1 MAPSSHTAEPQ
12 AQPPSKNAAT
22 DRGPRIPSV
31 VAQRTEAATV
41 AGPGGE
47 VPSVF
52 SPGSPEARAIA
63 DLFGVTLVV
72 CGVIF
77 AVVAGLVAYCILRFR
92 RRDGDGEPRQIEG
105 HTRLEIAWTLA
116 PVAVLV
122 GILALTARTMSA
134 VDPPADREPD
144 LVVIGH
150 QWWWEVRYP
159 ASGVVTANEIH
170 VPVGRRLLVGVEA
183 ADVIHDF
190 WVPELARKVDAVPG
204 HPNHVWMTV
213 TAPGTYLGAC
223 AEYCGAQHAWMRLR
237 VVAQPE
243 AELDAWQAHQAAPA
257 AAPRSPMGASPTNPQ
272 QEAAVRGARE
282 FRERTCASCH
292 TVNLAGAGERP
303 PALTLAGVPSD
314 VPPPASPR
322 IAPDLTHLASR
333 ATLAG
338 GAIEN
343 SPATLARWLADPD
356 SIKPGSHMPNLH
368 LGSAEVS
375 DLVAYFE
382 TLR

>member
-1 MAPSSHTAEPQ
+1 M
-12 AQPPSKNAAT
+12 
-22 DRGPRIPSV
+22 
-31 VAQRTEAATV
+31 
-41 AGPGGE
+41 GPGGE

-52 SPGSPEARAIA
+52 SPASPEAHAIA
-63 DLFGVTLVV
+63 DLFGITLVI

-77 AVVAGLVAYCILRFR
+77 AVVAGLVAYAVVRFR
-92 RRDGDGEPRQIEG
+92 RREGDAEPRQVTG
-105 HTRLEIAWTLA
+105 HTRLEIAWTLL
-116 PVAVLV
+116 PVAILV
-122 GILALTARTMSA
+122 GILALTVRTMRA
-134 VDPPADREPD
+134 ADPPADRAPD

-170 VPVGRRLLVGVEA
+170 VPVGRRILVGVEA
-183 ADVIHDF
+183 TDVIHDF

-237 VVAQPE
+237 VVAQTE
-243 AELDAWQAHQAAPA
+243 AEFDAWQSHEAAPA
-257 AAPRSPMGASPTNPQ
+257 PAPRD
-272 QEAAVRGARE
+272 EAAVRGASL
-282 FRERTCASCH
+282 FRERTCVACH
-292 TVNLAGAGERP
+292 AI
-303 PALTLAGVPSD
+303 TLAATPPRPITLRDDMGIDLATRQALGAAAVPKGE
-314 VPPPASPR
+314 PPTPR

-333 ATLAG
+333 ATLAA

-343 SPATLARWLADPD
+343 SPATLARWIEDPD
-356 SIKPGSHMPNLH
+356 AIKPGSHMPNLH
-368 LGSAEVS
+368 LSPAQVS

>member
-1 MAPSSHTAEPQ
+1 
-12 AQPPSKNAAT
+12 
-22 DRGPRIPSV
+22 V
-31 VAQRTEAATV
+31 V
-41 AGPGGE
+41 GPGGA

-52 SPGSPEARAIA
+52 NPGSPEAQAIA
-63 DLFGVTLVV
+63 DLFVITLIV
-72 CGVIF
+72 CGGIFVI
-77 AVVAGLVAYCILRFR
+77 VAGLVAYSAVRFR
-92 RRDGDGEPRQIEG
+92 HREGDVEPRQVAG

-122 GILALTARTMSA
+122 GILALTTRTMSA

-159 ASGVVTANEIH
+159 TSGVVTANEIH

-183 ADVIHDF
+183 IDVIHDF
-190 WVPELARKVDAVPG
+190 WVPALARKIDAVPG

-237 VVAQPE
+237 VIAETE
-243 AELDAWQAHQAAPA
+243 AEFAAWQAHEATPSAAP
-257 AAPRSPMGASPTNPQ
+257 Q
-272 QEAAVRGARE
+272 EEAAVRGARV
-282 FRERTCASCH
+282 FQERTCVACHAIKLPSASE
-292 TVNLAGAGERP
+292 L
-303 PALTLAGVPSD
+303 
-314 VPPPASPR
+314 PR

-333 ATLAG
+333 ATLAA
-338 GAIEN
+338 GAIDN
-343 SPATLARWLADPD
+343 SPETLARWIADPD
-356 SIKPGSHMPNLH
+356 AIKPGSHMPNLH
-368 LGSAEVS
+368 LSSAQVS